1 MEEGGGETA
10 LVCLSC
16 MGEGEDRRIVV
27 EKPESK
33 STAAVKKKKE

>member
-16 MGEGEDRRIVV
+16 MGEGEDRRIV